1 KVNIIKMIDSIET
14 AMFHCLLAWT
24 PRGIRI
30 AYWDKFGV
38 PEWVLAKNSSLGMHD
53 LAIMTGW
60 WYDAEKASALQEAKK
75 NKKKLSGN
83 SAIREVMYWKN
94 LKR

>member
-1 KVNIIKMIDSIET
+1 
-14 AMFHCLLAWT
+14 
-24 PRGIRI
+24 
-30 AYWDKFGV
+30 
-38 PEWVLAKNSSLGMHD
+38 MHD

-60 WYDAEKASALQEAKK
+60 WYDAEKAQALVDAKK

-83 SAIREVMYWKN
+83 SAIREVSYWKN